1 MSGRNMKTDNAPIK
15 DEYSHEQSL
24 NNQPLNSLSRPIAA
38 LTPGTLY
45 LVATPIGNLGD
56 LTFRALEVL
65 RQADV
70 VLAEDTRHSKKLL
83 SHYGL
88 RPPVLSALHDHNE
101 SERLSRCLD
110 RLRAG
115 ETVALIS
122 DAGTPLISDPGFL
135 LVKACIEARLP
146 VCPIPGPCAFVTAL
160 SAAGLPTQDV
170 RFLWFLPA
178 KSSARCAKLTA
189 LRSVSS
195 VLGFY
200 EAPHRM
206 LATVTDMV
214 SIFGPD
220 RRAVLAHDITKR
232 FESFVRG
239 TLIDCLAELQLS
251 PPKGEWVIW
260 VAGYETED
268 REDGAQE
275 WPDGAQSLLLSL
287 RPHLPPK
294 KVAAIVAGHYNLKK
308 NACYAW
314 LLSQSEAE

>member
-170 RFLWFLPA
+170 RFL
-178 KSSARCAKLTA
+178 
-189 LRSVSS
+189 
-195 VLGFY
+195 GFY